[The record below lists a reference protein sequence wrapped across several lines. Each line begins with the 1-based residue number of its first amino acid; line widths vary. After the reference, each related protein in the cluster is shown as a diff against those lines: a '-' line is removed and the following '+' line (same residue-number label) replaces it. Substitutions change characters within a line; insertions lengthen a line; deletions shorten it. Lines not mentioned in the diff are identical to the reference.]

1 MKQFTDRTHPRHTR
15 NTGSETPVYTRKDET
30 TPAPTTLFTKYSSH
44 QLHHFFHNF
53 LFTISLSHKST
64 KNYFNPKQNK
74 KKIPAKSIGH
84 LLGRHVHVHEWF
96 RNVASNRDHHP
107 LIWHEKRV
115 FYVSANCT
123 LARTFIA
130 YAATTTTKTLS
141 YNHIHLPRHTYSSS
155 ACLHLP
161 PLHPSHIVTPQHAA
175 SSSSYTHYPL
185 YHSIDHT

>member
-1 MKQFTDRTHPRHTR
+1 MKQFTDRTHPSHTR
-15 NTGSETPVYTRKDET
+15 TLDQKLPFTHVRMKRHQLQQHFPPN
-30 TPAPTTLFTKYSSH
+30 TPATNNTIFSTTFLLRSH
-44 QLHHFFHNF
+44 CRINLPKI
-53 LFTISLSHKST
+53 ISTQSKT
-64 KNYFNPKQNK
+64 
-74 KKIPAKSIGH
+74 KIPAKSIGH

-107 LIWHEKRV
+107 LIWHDKRV

-130 YAATTTTKTLS
+130 YAAKTATKTLS
-141 YNHIHLPRHTYSSS
+141 YNHIHLPRHTHSSS

-175 SSSSYTHYPL
+175 SSSSYSL
-185 YHSIDHT
+185 SALSFD